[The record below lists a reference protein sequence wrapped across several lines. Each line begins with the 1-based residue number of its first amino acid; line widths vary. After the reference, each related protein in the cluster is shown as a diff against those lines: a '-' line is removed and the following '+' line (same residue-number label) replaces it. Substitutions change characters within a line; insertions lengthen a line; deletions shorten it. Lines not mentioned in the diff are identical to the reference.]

1 VRFSGLYDRARK
13 RQAELIAQ
21 SCLDLDPQDK
31 DKAIADRLRFDVRK
45 RYVGKISPTLYGERQ
60 AEVNVAQV
68 QAVITPA
75 KLEELRA
82 GLEETREALRDK
94 AP

>member
-1 VRFSGLYDRARK
+1 MRFSGLFDRARK

-45 RYVGKISPTLYGERQ
+45 WYAGKLLPALYGDKP
-60 AEVNVAQV
+60 AEVNVALV

-75 KLEELRA
+75 QLEELR
-82 GLEETREALRDK
+82 GKLEETREALREK
-94 AP
+94 A